1 MPHCLDRPAVLHTL
15 CALGDGRGRLGVCGK
30 NDKAAERGPGEQGAQ
45 EMLDAG
51 NDFFFA
57 ALLEVLVGGH
67 EGGEAD
73 FGAYL
78 ADEGE
83 AIGQGLA
90 VHRGGVG
97 VGAKVLDH
105 GPEAVVGYFEGEL
118 AAEGVDARPDV
129 A

>member
-1 MPHCLDRPAVLHTL
+1 
-15 CALGDGRGRLGVCGK
+15 
-30 NDKAAERGPGEQGAQ
+30 
-45 EMLDAG
+45 MLDAG

-105 GPEAVVGYFEGEL
+105 GPEAVWDISRANL
-118 AAEGVDARPDV
+118 RRRALMRDLM
-129 A
+129 